1 MAMNAR
7 PDRPTDAEPRTVTV
21 LGCTGS
27 VGTQTIDL
35 LLGAMREDRSRAAVD
50 VGRARPPADA
60 GRQRASTGADVT
72 PAPVRERFKV
82 RALVAGRNAKLLAEQ
97 AVALRAEHAVVADAA
112 SFVVLRDALAGS
124 GITCAAG
131 PEAVIEAAER
141 DADWTM
147 AAITGA
153 AGLASTLAAIRR
165 GKAVALANK
174 EALVCAGE
182 VMLRAVAEAGATL
195 LPVDSEHNAI
205 FQSMADGNRG
215 AIERIILTASGGPFR
230 TATLEE
236 MARATVE
243 TALRHPIW
251 LMGAKISIDS
261 ATIMNKG
268 LELIEAARLFS
279 LDETKIDVLVHPQS
293 VIHGMVCYHDGSVM
307 AQLGSPDMR
316 IPIAHTLAWPER
328 MATSSPR
335 LDLAA
340 VSRLEFEAPD
350 LVRFPA
356 LRLARDAL
364 RAGGGTPAILNAANE
379 IAVEAF
385 LQRRIGFLDIV
396 ATVERVLDALGTP
409 AATTLEQVIALDGEA
424 RRAAATFATAKA
436 A

>member
-1 MAMNAR
+1 
-7 PDRPTDAEPRTVTV
+7 
-21 LGCTGS
+21 
-27 VGTQTIDL
+27 
-35 LLGAMREDRSRAAVD
+35 
-50 VGRARPPADA
+50 
-60 GRQRASTGADVT
+60 
-72 PAPVRERFKV
+72 
-82 RALVAGRNAKLLAEQ
+82 
-97 AVALRAEHAVVADAA
+97 
-112 SFVVLRDALAGS
+112 
-124 GITCAAG
+124 
-131 PEAVIEAAER
+131 
-141 DADWTM
+141 
-147 AAITGA
+147 
-153 AGLASTLAAIRR
+153 
-165 GKAVALANK
+165 
-174 EALVCAGE
+174 
-182 VMLRAVAEAGATL
+182 
-195 LPVDSEHNAI
+195 
-205 FQSMADGNRG
+205 MADGNHG

-230 TATLEE
+230 TASLEE

-251 LMGAKISIDS
+251 SMGAKISIDS

-268 LELIEAARLFS
+268 LELIEAARLFG

-328 MATSSPR
+328 MATPSPR

-340 VSRLEFEAPD
+340 VARLEFEEPD

-379 IAVEAF
+379 VAVEAF

-396 ATVERVLDALGTP
+396 ETVERVLDALGTP
-409 AATTLEQVIALDGEA
+409 AATTLEQVIALDEEA
-424 RRAAATFATAKA
+424 RRSAGTFATAKA